1 MAVMLSTSL
10 LEDVDKSRNY
20 ATLAKNQMVKARN
33 IDSQNNT
40 AIIIPNGAFNLTN
53 VRY

>member
-1 MAVMLSTSL
+1 
-10 LEDVDKSRNY
+10 
-20 ATLAKNQMVKARN
+20 MVKARN

-40 AIIIPNGAFNLTN
+40 ASIIPNGAFNLTN